1 MSDMTDVA
9 CDSRNLSYTREYM
22 HGLEEQQIIQSFRRL
37 TDDEKRRVLR
47 LVDLLVCHPEC
58 EED

>member
-22 HGLEEQQIIQSFRRL
+22 HGLEA
-37 TDDEKRRVLR
+37 TDYSRFPPLD
-47 LVDLLVCHPEC
+47 
-58 EED
+58 